1 MESGLNQV
9 NQHVSQ
15 LWTTVQDLALQYGL
29 NIIWAIVILVVGM
42 WLSKKLSNL
51 TTRLMRKNNID
62 ETLVRF
68 ISSLVYF
75 LLLAF
80 VILATISEVGIETTS
95 IVAILG
101 AASFAVGLALQGSLS
116 NFAAGVMLI
125 VFHPFKVGEYIE
137 AAGVKGTVEEIGVF
151 VTRLLTPDN
160 KVIYVP
166 NSKLFGDVITN
177 YSERETRRVDLVF
190 GISYTDDIDKA
201 RKIIEDVLNSHPKV
215 LKDPEPMIVVSELAD
230 SSVNFAVRPWVKTPD
245 YWTVYFEIT
254 EIIKKRFDAEGISI
268 PFPQTDV
275 HLFQESNN

>member
-1 MESGLNQV
+1 MEQTLSKAN
-9 NQHVSQ
+9 Q
-15 LWTTVQDLALQYGL
+15 LWATLQELAVQYGMR
-29 NIIWAIVILVVGM
+29 IIGAIAILVIGL
-42 WLSKKLSNL
+42 WLSKKITKTVTKIL
-51 TTRLMRKNNID
+51 RKNKID

-68 ISSLVYF
+68 ISSLTYIALV
-75 LLLAF
+75 AF

-101 AASFAVGLALQGSLS
+101 AASFAIGLALQGSLS

-137 AAGVKGTVEEIGVF
+137 AAGVKGSVEEIGVF

-177 YSERETRRVDLVF
+177 YSEREIRRVDMVF

-201 RKIIEDVLNSHPKV
+201 KRIISDVLGSHPKV

-230 SSVNFAVRPWVKTPD
+230 SSVNFAVRPWVKTED
-245 YWTVYFEIT
+245 YWTVFFEIT
-254 EIIKKRFDAEGISI
+254 ETIKKRFDAEGISI

-275 HLFQESNN
+275 HLFQEQN

>member
-1 MESGLNQV
+1 MEQTLSKAN
-9 NQHVSQ
+9 Q
-15 LWTTVQDLALQYGL
+15 LWATLQELAVQYGMR
-29 NIIWAIVILVVGM
+29 IIGAIAILVIGL
-42 WLSKKLSNL
+42 WLSKKITKTVTKLL
-51 TTRLMRKNNID
+51 RKNKID

-68 ISSLVYF
+68 ISSLTYIALV
-75 LLLAF
+75 AF

-101 AASFAVGLALQGSLS
+101 AASFAIGLALQGSLS

-177 YSERETRRVDLVF
+177 YSEREIRRVDMVF

-201 RKIIEDVLNSHPKV
+201 KKIISDVLGSHPKV

-230 SSVNFAVRPWVKTPD
+230 SSVNFAVRPWVKTED
-245 YWTVYFEIT
+245 YWTVFFEIT
-254 EIIKKRFDAEGISI
+254 ETIKKRFDAEGISI

-275 HLFQESNN
+275 HLFQEQN

>member
-15 LWTTVQDLALQYGL
+15 LWITVQDLALQYGL

-68 ISSLVYF
+68 ISSFVYF

>member
-1 MESGLNQV
+1 MEQTLSKAN
-9 NQHVSQ
+9 Q
-15 LWTTVQDLALQYGL
+15 LWATLQELAVQYGMR
-29 NIIWAIVILVVGM
+29 IIGAIAILVIGL
-42 WLSKKLSNL
+42 WLSKKITKTVTKLL
-51 TTRLMRKNNID
+51 RKNKID

-68 ISSLVYF
+68 ISSLTYIALV
-75 LLLAF
+75 AF

-101 AASFAVGLALQGSLS
+101 AASFAIGLALQGSLS

-177 YSERETRRVDLVF
+177 YSEREIRRVDMVF

-201 RKIIEDVLNSHPKV
+201 KKIISDVLGSHPKV
-215 LKDPEPMIVVSELAD
+215 LKDPEPMIVISELAD
-230 SSVNFAVRPWVKTPD
+230 SSVNFAVRPWVKTED
-245 YWTVYFEIT
+245 YWTVFFEIT
-254 EIIKKRFDAEGISI
+254 ETIKKRFDAEGISI

-275 HLFQESNN
+275 HLFQEQN

>member
-1 MESGLNQV
+1 MEQTLSKAN
-9 NQHVSQ
+9 Q
-15 LWTTVQDLALQYGL
+15 LWATLQELAVQYGMR
-29 NIIWAIVILVVGM
+29 IIGAIAILVIGL
-42 WLSKKLSNL
+42 WLSKKITKTVTKLL
-51 TTRLMRKNNID
+51 RKNKID

-68 ISSLVYF
+68 ISSLTYIALV
-75 LLLAF
+75 AF

-101 AASFAVGLALQGSLS
+101 AASFAIGLALQGSLS

-177 YSERETRRVDLVF
+177 YSEREIRRVDMVF

-201 RKIIEDVLNSHPKV
+201 KKIISDVLGSHSKV

-230 SSVNFAVRPWVKTPD
+230 SSVNFAVRPWVKTED
-245 YWTVYFEIT
+245 YWTVFFEIT
-254 EIIKKRFDAEGISI
+254 ETIKKRFDAEGISI

-275 HLFQESNN
+275 HLFQEQN

>member
-1 MESGLNQV
+1 MDKGLERV
-9 NQHVSQ
+9 NELWVTAQQ
-15 LWTTVQDLALQYGL
+15 LAVQYGMRVIAAVL
-29 NIIWAIVILVVGM
+29 ILVVGL
-42 WLSKKLSNL
+42 WLSKRI
-51 TTRLMRKNNID
+51 TRVVTKMLRKNKID

-68 ISSLVYF
+68 ISSVTYIALV
-75 LLLAF
+75 AF

-137 AAGVKGTVEEIGVF
+137 AAGVKGSVEEIGVF

-177 YSERETRRVDLVF
+177 YSERDVRRVDMVF

-201 RKIIEDVLNSHPKV
+201 KKIIADVLASHPKV
-215 LKDPEPMIVVSELAD
+215 RKDPAPMIVVSELAD
-230 SSVNFAVRPWVKTPD
+230 SSVNFAVRPWVNTPD
-245 YWTVYFEIT
+245 YWAVYFEIT

-275 HLFQESNN
+275 HLFQEQQN

>member
-1 MESGLNQV
+1 MDKSLEHV
-9 NQHVSQ
+9 NQ
-15 LWTTVQDLALQYGL
+15 LWVMVQDLAVVYGMR
-29 NIIWAIVILVVGM
+29 IIGAIVILIIGM
-42 WLSKKLSNL
+42 WLSKKIRN
-51 TTRLMRKNNID
+51 TVTKVMRKNKVD

-68 ISSLVYF
+68 VSSVVYISLIV
-75 LLLAF
+75 F
-80 VILATISEVGIETTS
+80 VILATVSQVGIETTS

-125 VFHPFKVGEYIE
+125 VFRPFKVNEYIE

-177 YSERETRRVDLVF
+177 YSERDVRRVDMVF
-190 GISYTDDIDKA
+190 GIGYSDDIDKA
-201 RKIIEDVLNSHPKV
+201 KKIIEDVLNSHPKV
-215 LKDPEPMIVVSELAD
+215 LKDPAPMIVVSELAD
-230 SSVNFAVRPWVKTPD
+230 SSVNFAVRPWVNTPD
-245 YWTVYFEIT
+245 YWGVYFDIT
-254 EIIKKRFDAEGISI
+254 ETIKKRFDAEGVSI

-275 HLFQESNN
+275 HLYQENQN

>member
-1 MESGLNQV
+1 MDKGLEHV
-9 NQHVSQ
+9 NQY
-15 LWTTVQDLALQYGL
+15 WNELQPIIVEYGL
-29 NIIWAIVILVVGM
+29 KIIGAVVILIVGL
-42 WLSKKLSNL
+42 WLSKKIKNGV
-51 TTRLMRKNNID
+51 TKAMRKNKID

-68 ISSLVYF
+68 ISSVTYIALV
-75 LLLAF
+75 AF
-80 VILATISEVGIETTS
+80 VVLATISQVGIETTS

-125 VFHPFKVGEYIE
+125 IFHPFKVSEYIE

-177 YSERETRRVDLVF
+177 YSERDVRRVDMVF

-201 RKIIEDVLNSHPKV
+201 KKIIADVLGSHPKV
-215 LKDPEPMIVVSELAD
+215 LKEPEPMIVVSELAD
-230 SSVNFAVRPWVKTPD
+230 SSVNFAVRPWVNTPD
-245 YWTVYFEIT
+245 YWDVYFEIT
-254 EIIKKRFDAEGISI
+254 EIIKKRFDEEGISI

-275 HLFQESNN
+275 HLFQENSQN

>member
-1 MESGLNQV
+1 MEQTLSKAN
-9 NQHVSQ
+9 Q
-15 LWTTVQDLALQYGL
+15 LWATLQELAVQYGMR
-29 NIIWAIVILVVGM
+29 IIGAIVILIVGL
-42 WLSKKLSNL
+42 WLSKKISKAVTKIL
-51 TTRLMRKNNID
+51 RKNNVD
-62 ETLVRF
+62 ETLIRF
-68 ISSLVYF
+68 LSSVTYIGLVV
-75 LLLAF
+75 F

-101 AASFAVGLALQGSLS
+101 AASFAIGLALQGSLS

-177 YSERETRRVDLVF
+177 YSEREIRRVDMVF

-201 RKIIEDVLNSHPKV
+201 KKIISDVLGSHPKV

-230 SSVNFAVRPWVKTPD
+230 SSVNFAVRPWVKTED
-245 YWTVYFEIT
+245 YWTVFFEIT
-254 EIIKKRFDAEGISI
+254 ETIKKRFDAEGISI

-275 HLFQESNN
+275 HLFQEQN